1 MVSSRPVRRLPLPA
15 TLSLLVLSAFLMAQA
30 SRPENPAAG
39 GRAIVVTFEGR
50 ELPVPVTAAAEGPLV
65 ALAPLAERLGGTL
78 VVEKDGQ
85 SATLTLE
92 GKEIVLGVGST
103 IATVADEIVSLPQ
116 PVVRGAG
123 GLQVPLALLRKT
135 YGSILG
141 YGFDWRPDEGRLV
154 IGPRG
159 AREIP
164 VVLDVVHLQGV
175 TTVAL
180 QFPEIPRYSV
190 DQQPGT
196 IVVQMV
202 SDRLQ
207 TPPVRQLPPE
217 ALVEGIDFGPQQ
229 IRLRL
234 REGAKAESYTL
245 DNPFRLVFDIHETS
259 AAVTPAAPLSAPPAR
274 RSGVRTIVIDPGHG
288 GAESGAVG
296 RAGTMEKALTLLL
309 GRELRDSLE
318 RRLGVRAIL
327 TREADALVPLD
338 SRPATANQNKADLF
352 VSIHLNSSIGS
363 GAHGAETY
371 FLSNRPS
378 DPRAARAAALEN
390 VEQSLGTDTP
400 QELEMIL
407 WDLAQSYHMAESQRL
422 ASMIQEELNTT
433 LQLRDRGVK
442 QAPFRVLVGAAM
454 PAVLVELGFVN
465 NPDEEAKL
473 NTPAYRTQLIDSL
486 TRAIGRYKMQVEGQE
501 AAAQA
506 GADAAAP
513 PGAAPAPSAAPAPP
527 PAAPPA
533 GAKGPS
539 AP

>member
-1 MVSSRPVRRLPLPA
+1 
-15 TLSLLVLSAFLMAQA
+15 MAQA
-30 SRPENPAAG
+30 SRPESPAGG

-50 ELPVPVTAAAEGPLV
+50 EIPVPVTVAGDGPPLV

-78 VVEKDGQ
+78 TVEKDGQ
-85 SATLTLE
+85 SATLVLE

-123 GLQVPLALLRKT
+123 GLLVPLELLRKA

-141 YGFDWRPDEGRLV
+141 YGFDWRPDEGRLS

-180 QFPEIPRYSV
+180 QFAEIPRYSV

-207 TPPVRQLPPE
+207 APPVRKLPPE

-234 REGAKAESYTL
+234 REGVKAESYTL
-245 DNPFRLVFDIHETS
+245 DNPFRLVFDIHDAS
-259 AAVTPAAPLSAPPAR
+259 SQLVAPATPSAAPLAP
-274 RSGVRTIVIDPGHG
+274 RSGIRTIVIDPGHG

-296 RAGTMEKALTLLL
+296 RGGTMEKELTLLL

-318 RRLGVRAIL
+318 RRLGVRALL
-327 TREADALVPLD
+327 TREADTLVQLD
-338 SRPATANQNKADLF
+338 TRPAIANQNKADLF

-371 FLSNRPS
+371 FLANRPS

-390 VEQSLGTDTP
+390 LEQQSLGTDTP
-400 QELEMIL
+400 QELEMML
-407 WDLAQSYHMAESQRL
+407 WDLAQSYHMTESQRL
-422 ASMIQEELNTT
+422 ASMIQEELNAA

-442 QAPFRVLVGAAM
+442 QAPFRVLIGAAM

-465 NPDEEAKL
+465 NPDEETKL
-473 NTPAYRTQLIDSL
+473 GTPAYRTQLIDSL
-486 TRAIGRYKMQVEGQE
+486 TRAIGRYKLQAEGKP
-501 AAAQA
+501 
-506 GADAAAP
+506 AAAP
-513 PGAAPAPSAAPAPP
+513 GTPGTADPNAP
-527 PAAPPA
+527 PAAAPLAPPA
-533 GAKGPS
+533 SPKGPA